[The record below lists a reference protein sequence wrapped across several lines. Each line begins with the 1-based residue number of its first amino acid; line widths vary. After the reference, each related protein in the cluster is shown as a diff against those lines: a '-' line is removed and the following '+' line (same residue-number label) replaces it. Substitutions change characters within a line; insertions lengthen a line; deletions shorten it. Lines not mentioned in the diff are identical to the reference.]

1 MLKSL
6 TRAAMLTP
14 QQGERIANRYRL
26 ERELA
31 RGGMGSVWAGRDEKL
46 RRKVAVKLVAPD
58 ANTNLAEVD
67 ADDAHERFEREA
79 MAVAQLQSPHV
90 VQVFD
95 YGVERGFPYIV
106 MELLEGEDLRTRLH
120 TIKRVSLETAA
131 HILVQ
136 TAKALSVAHAA
147 GIVHR
152 DLKPGNIFLV
162 RAGEEEIVKVLDF
175 GVAQN
180 NATDLLDGQDDE
192 PVMGTPQFMSPEH
205 ARGLVVDHR
214 TDLWSLGVIIYKALT
229 GHLPFHGR
237 TPTSV
242 IVEVCTKEIKPIHE
256 LAPDLPRELDD
267 FFRRALARDREQ
279 RFGSAREMALAFS
292 RISPVTFTTLSM
304 PDPAQIE
311 DAIRRAR
318 EAAADDDDES
328 ATVAF
333 DALTRAYDGDLAE
346 EQLATMVH
354 DPSKLP
360 EVAGGLP
367 RPSLPRRRQGS
378 GSAESIVGAA
388 PPAPPSSSGGIDDE
402 APTTAVSASMLACL
416 DVTDADDLE
425 MFDVLAPHDDDDV
438 ATAPEGVLDP
448 PPSHPLRPSTPT
460 LVGLADRDSSPPSSR
475 NTARPTLLLA
485 LGAVLVGVVVAFVG
499 SAVLSH
505 DEGGKKAPAAE
516 IALPTE
522 TGRGQAEDGRG
533 AHLDTEVSAAQDD
546 GEVVDATGDADVHAA
561 EDLDEAGAPRE
572 ERQSPAEPPVV
583 AATTTPTPRRVTPR
597 SKPAADDGPSSSKK
611 QTPAEAG
618 PNQAG
623 PKTPPPEKPASQP
636 ADPFAERL

>member
-1 MLKSL
+1 MHRRSRFCLASARLSFTMLRGL

-58 ANTNLAEVD
+58 CSLADD
-67 ADDAHERFEREA
+67 ADATSAHERFEREA

-95 YGVERGFPYIV
+95 YGVERGYPYIV

-120 TIKRVSLETAA
+120 AIKRVSLETAA

-180 NATDLLDGQDDE
+180 NATDLLDHGGE

-205 ARGLVVDHR
+205 ARGMVVDHR
-214 TDLWSLGVIIYKALT
+214 TDLWSLGVIVYKALT
-229 GHLPFHGR
+229 GHLPFQGR

-242 IVEVCTKEIKPIHE
+242 IVKVCTLDPKPIHE
-256 LAPDLPRELDD
+256 LAPDLPHELEG
-267 FFRRALARDREQ
+267 FFQRALSRDRDQ

-304 PDPAQIE
+304 PDPAEIE
-311 DAIRRAR
+311 EAIRRAR
-318 EAAADDDDES
+318 EAAAEEDD

-333 DALTRAYDGDLAE
+333 DALTRAVDGTVVEDHLE
-346 EQLATMVH
+346 TVVH
-354 DPSKLP
+354 DPSS
-360 EVAGGLP
+360 VLP
-367 RPSLPRRRQGS
+367 RLAAAIPPPTPPPRRSR
-378 GSAESIVGAA
+378 ATA
-388 PPAPPSSSGGIDDE
+388 PSTDDEDE
-402 APTTAVSASMLACL
+402 APTTAVSAEELSELELLVA
-416 DVTDADDLE
+416 TDDDLTP
-425 MFDVLAPHDDDDV
+425 A
-438 ATAPEGVLDP
+438 A
-448 PPSHPLRPSTPT
+448 PPSRPIRPSTPT
-460 LVGLADRDSSPPSSR
+460 LRGLADRDSSPPPDDDRS
-475 NTARPTLLLA
+475 ARPTLMLA
-485 LGAVLVGVVVAFVG
+485 LGAVLVGVLVAFIG
-499 SAVLSH
+499 SAVLGS
-505 DEGGKKAPAAE
+505 GKSPAAE
-516 IALPTE
+516 GASMPMDGRPVHPADSPHDHELGELEAEVTAVSGADSAETTRDDETE
-522 TGRGQAEDGRG
+522 T
-533 AHLDTEVSAAQDD
+533 
-546 GEVVDATGDADVHAA
+546 DADDDAEAA
-561 EDLDEAGAPRE
+561 AR
-572 ERQSPAEPPVV
+572 PVV
-583 AATTTPTPRRVTPR
+583 AARPPAPR
-597 SKPAADDGPSSSKK
+597 PAAPR
-611 QTPAEAG
+611 PAA
-618 PNQAG
+618 PRPPAPRPVA
-623 PKTPPPEKPASQP
+623 PKPPPSPVPVSEPPPPAPAPAPPPKPPAKP